1 MADTTVIGRSAF
13 VRGRIVGTGDIEILG
28 RVEGEITCNGEV
40 TVDSSGLVSAPIA
53 AQRIVVRGAVK
64 GDLTAEDTLVIEHGA
79 KVVGDLSAPRI
90 TIQTGGLVRG
100 HVQTGNAGTAPA
112 RRTASAAKPAPA
124 PAAKAAPKPAPPAAK
139 PVAPVAKP
147 AAKPIAK
154 PAATSNVPRIQM
166 PVATPPRGA
175 TLAGGRPPAPIVP
188 VLKKGTKA
196 VAKKR
201 GA

>member
-13 VRGRIVGTGDIEILG
+13 VRGRVVGTGDIEILG

-40 TVDSSGLVSAPIA
+40 TVDSSGLVAAPIA

-100 HVQTGNAGTAPA
+100 HVQTGNAGPAA
-112 RRTASAAKPAPA
+112 RRTSSASAAKPAPVA
-124 PAAKAAPKPAPPAAK
+124 KPAPAKPAPAKPVPAAK
-139 PVAPVAKP
+139 PAP
-147 AAKPIAK
+147 KPIAK
-154 PAATSNVPRIQM
+154 PAASNIPKIQM

-175 TLAGGRPPAPIVP
+175 TLAGGRPAAPPAPIVP

-201 GA
+201 GG